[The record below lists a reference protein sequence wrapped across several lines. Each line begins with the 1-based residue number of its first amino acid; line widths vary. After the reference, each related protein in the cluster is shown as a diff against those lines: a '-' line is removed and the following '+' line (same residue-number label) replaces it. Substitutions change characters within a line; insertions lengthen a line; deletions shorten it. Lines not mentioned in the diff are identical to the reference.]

1 MEAGNEARLHS
12 FHVGRAVRE
21 MTRALAI
28 RENQVRAIIRAAKR
42 EGARI
47 EVKIGDAVVTVFP
60 DNRPQGERPIDGKK
74 RIRL

>member
-1 MEAGNEARLHS
+1 
-12 FHVGRAVRE
+12 

-60 DNRPQGERPIDGKK
+60 DDRPQAERPIDDGEDF
-74 RIRL
+74 RL